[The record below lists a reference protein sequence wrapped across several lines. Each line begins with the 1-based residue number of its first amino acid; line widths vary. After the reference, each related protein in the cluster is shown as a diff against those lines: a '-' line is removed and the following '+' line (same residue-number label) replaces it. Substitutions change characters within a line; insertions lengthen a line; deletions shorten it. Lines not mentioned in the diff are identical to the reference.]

1 MSTQRRENH
10 WQHRSCTQRAGASE
24 HGSFAPIARH
34 DRAQAKVGTAP
45 PAMPAW
51 FHPSDGDLSLG
62 APERL
67 ATNSLQSDYRTMR
80 LVQFVQFV
88 PLSLVPSVPR
98 GKLCKRHRARSAPP
112 FGAALGVAA
121 GTLATLRSSLAFI
134 PSSSGLV
141 FLHPTLPCFP
151 AGKRR
156 WTERYDGK
164 GNLHLLHAA

>member
-1 MSTQRRENH
+1 MDPEPGRIGFMSTQRRENR

-24 HGSFAPIARH
+24 HGNSAPIARH
-34 DRAQAKVGTAP
+34 GRAHAKVGTAP
-45 PAMPAW
+45 PAKSAW
-51 FHPSDGDLSLG
+51 
-62 APERL
+62 L
-67 ATNSLQSDYRTMR
+67 ATNSLQSDHRTIQIVQ
-80 LVQFVQFV
+80 LVRIVQLV
-88 PLSLVPSVPR
+88 PLSTVPSVPR
-98 GKLCKRHRARSAPP
+98 GKLCKRHKARSAPP

-141 FLHPTLPCFP
+141 FLHPTLPWFP